1 MLAGGRESLA
11 MQFLVGPR
19 ADPDGVLQMVGTVC
33 YHYLRAQ
40 VRDLGRTPLLWSGI
54 LNVPCLIDH
63 GTEVVDCPIAGEGCP
78 GTTLNSVHLYIIEN
92 G

>member
-1 MLAGGRESLA
+1 

-19 ADPDGVLQMVGTVC
+19 TDHDGALQMVGTVC
-33 YHYLRAQ
+33 YRYLRAQ

-63 GTEVVDCPIAGEGCP
+63 GTEVEGCP
-78 GTTLNSVHLYIIEN
+78 SAGEDSPGIVLGRH
-92 G
+92 